1 MIDNVFFDTAIFIYA
16 LEAGLKE
23 AQDILENA
31 IASDSAVTSTIT
43 LMEYSTG
50 AFRRNDKDSLKRF
63 QRFLED
69 NYIAVTEISRKIALR
84 AGELRGEHSSLKSMD
99 ALQLACAIENKCDVF
114 YTNDIRLK
122 RINLPEIEIRTLI
135 SR

>member
-1 MIDNVFFDTAIFIYA
+1 MKDKVFFDTAIFIYA
-16 LEAGLKE
+16 LEAGLEE
-23 AQDILENA
+23 AQDILESA

-99 ALQLACAIENKCDVF
+99 ALQLACAIENRCDVF

-122 RINLPEIEIRTLI
+122 RINLPEIEIRTL
-135 SR
+135 RTK

>member
-1 MIDNVFFDTAIFIYA
+1 MIDKVFFDTAIFIYA
-16 LEAGLKE
+16 LEAGLEE

-114 YTNDIRLK
+114 YSNDNRLK
-122 RINLPEIEIRTLI
+122 RINLPEIEIRTL
-135 SR
+135 RTK

>member
-1 MIDNVFFDTAIFIYA
+1 MIDKVFFDTAIFIYA
-16 LEAGLKE
+16 LEAGLEE
-23 AQDILENA
+23 AQDILESA
-31 IASDSAVTSTIT
+31 IACDSAVTSTIT
-43 LMEYSTG
+43 LMEYSAG

-114 YTNDIRLK
+114 YSNDNRLK
-122 RINLPEIEIRTLI
+122 RINLPEIEIRTL
-135 SR
+135 RTK

>member
-1 MIDNVFFDTAIFIYA
+1 MIDKVFFDTAIFIYA
-16 LEAGLKE
+16 LEAGLEE

-43 LMEYSTG
+43 LMEYSAG

-114 YTNDIRLK
+114 YSNDNRLK
-122 RINLPEIEIRTLI
+122 RINLPEIEIRTL
-135 SR
+135 RTK

>member
-1 MIDNVFFDTAIFIYA
+1 MKDKVFFDTAIFIYA

-122 RINLPEIEIRTLI
+122 RINLPEIEVRTL
-135 SR
+135 STK